1 MDSRSTDQLDVELR
15 DEDWIDVSEDPIE
28 NASVKEIC
36 DNKNSDTKETR
47 ISVNIIEEENPFRF
61 SASKTREKATSTLS
75 LEANNINKLYQKRS
89 LKFWDKWLKFFVL
102 IGAGISLSVLCLVLI
117 EEESKRVR

>member
-75 LEANNINKLYQKRS
+75 LEANINKLDPKRS

-102 IGAGISLSVLCLVLI
+102 IGAGISVSVLCVVLI
-117 EEESKRVR
+117 EEENKRVR

>member
-1 MDSRSTDQLDVELR
+1 MDSRSTDQLDVELK

-28 NASVKEIC
+28 NAHVKKIC
-36 DNKNSDTKETR
+36 DNEKSDTEERT
-47 ISVNIIEEENPFRF
+47 ISVNIMEEENPFRF
-61 SASKTREKATSTLS
+61 TVSKTKEKATSTLS
-75 LEANNINKLYQKRS
+75 LEANTNKLDQKRS

-102 IGAGISLSVLCLVLI
+102 IGAAISVSILCLVLI